1 MRRLIAAA
9 RRSTCPADIPLSN
22 AADLFENGDDSV
34 ALTVTLSEGATL
46 HGAGVTDNGKGT
58 YSLAATSVA
67 DLHGLTITPAA
78 ELEGHG
84 KQRRLGGGA

>member
-1 MRRLIAAA
+1 VRRLIAAA

-58 YSLAATSVA
+58 YSQPPWPTSTA
-67 DLHGLTITPAA
+67 
-78 ELEGHG
+78 
-84 KQRRLGGGA
+84 